1 MGDELKDSGTDKPAA
16 SQLWRRAPVWRAVL
30 VAAVLTSA
38 AGIYLATQPSPGPGA
53 SRATATPQMPQTAPT
68 SPPAADPSA
77 AGQSQ
82 PAPATRSS
90 NHSASVASTQS
101 SEEEEEQNLAAC
113 HPGLIQAPPMPQIDT
128 ANVAEPNL
136 AHIKYHFWVNGAGS
150 VVRVVKMAGNYGTPR
165 EWDAEQGF
173 ISAMRFSVP
182 QTQSCRV
189 REMELIGDVFE
200 TREKDGRWVSYIR
213 LYPRLSFA
221 PGGALQRRD

>member
-1 MGDELKDSGTDKPAA
+1 MPDELKDSGSESAAA
-16 SQLWRRAPVWRAVL
+16 SQLWRRAPIWRAVL

-38 AGIYLATQPSPGPGA
+38 TGIYLATQSSSGPSA
-53 SRATATPQMPQTAPT
+53 SPAIAAPLIPQTAPT
-68 SPPAADPSA
+68 APAGPPAPTQPQTTPATPSQSPSVPVA
-77 AGQSQ
+77 TSQ
-82 PAPATRSS
+82 P
-90 NHSASVASTQS
+90 

-113 HPGLIQAPPMPQIDT
+113 HPGLVQAPPMPQID
-128 ANVAEPNL
+128 VADVAAPNL

-150 VVRVVKMAGNYGTPR
+150 VVRVVKTAANYGTPQ

-189 REMELIGDVFE
+189 RQMELIGDVFE

>member
-1 MGDELKDSGTDKPAA
+1 VRDELKDSGSDRAAA
-16 SQLWRRAPVWRAVL
+16 SRLWRRAPIWRTAL
-30 VAAVLTSA
+30 VAALLTSA
-38 AGIYLATQPSPGPGA
+38 AGIYLATQPSSGPDA
-53 SRATATPQMPQTAPT
+53 SRATAAPQMPQTAPT
-68 SPPAADPSA
+68 PPPTDPSA

-82 PAPATRSS
+82 PAPAAPSS
-90 NHSASVASTQS
+90 SPSAPVATTQS

-113 HPGLIQAPPMPQIDT
+113 HPGLIQAPPMPQIDI
-128 ANVAEPNL
+128 ANVAAPNL

-150 VVRVVKMAGNYGTPR
+150 VVRVAKTAANYGTPQ

-200 TREKDGRWVSYIR
+200 TRDKDGRWLSYIR
-213 LYPRLSFA
+213 LYPRVSFA